1 MYRNSIII
9 FITILLSGCFAT
21 KDMLRE
27 RGALPDNLYKVASDM
42 VRIAGETCIKKTG
55 YEDQPKDNWKDGRK
69 LDTDDWV
76 IRRFY
81 NGSDNWFKAEASIQG
96 IIDNIYF
103 NNSSFQFVCGSH
115 GWNSFSDSSKIIF
128 TEYGIPSKSLK
139 VVTIDSY
146 DGMSKEDYCK
156 IVGKVGATRYG
167 GIQAPSGNRNLEDK
181 CAGVEGE
188 TAISKFRGSL
198 SQIKYDN
205 DSALCEDLKYVLEFN
220 LGKIDVDNDSKK
232 ISNAKINFGLRL
244 MAASEVY
251 EELSKYTDQ
260 AKVMEECR
268 TNYFNK

>member
-1 MYRNSIII
+1 MYKNSIII

-103 NNSSFQFVCGSH
+103 NNSSFQFVCGSQD
-115 GWNSFSDSSKIIF
+115 WNSFSDSSKIIF

-139 VVTIDSY
+139 VATIDSY
-146 DGMSKEDYCK
+146 NGMSKEDYCR
-156 IVGKVGATRYG
+156 IIGKVGATRYG

-181 CAGVEGE
+181 CAGAEGE
-188 TAISKFRGSL
+188 TAISKFLKSL
-198 SQIKYDN
+198 PQENYKN
-205 DSALCEDLKYVLEFN
+205 DYLFCQAYKSAVEFSIGLPSSTMN
-220 LGKIDVDNDSKK
+220 RNSGLDVPPR
-232 ISNAKINFGLRL
+232 AGVF
-244 MAASEVY
+244 
-251 EELSKYTDQ
+251 EELSKYQYVTE
-260 AKVMEECR
+260 VLNECR
-268 TNYFNK
+268 TKYFTK